1 MEWIAGIFGYIFILV
16 VVLYALYELMKKA
29 VKDGLKEYER
39 EKRIKAKKEAA
50 KAAETEKE
58 RDNGTEIK

>member
-1 MEWIAGIFGYIFILV
+1 MEWFLRYLIIFAI
-16 VVLYALYELMKKA
+16 VLFCLYGLMKKA
-29 VKDGLKEYER
+29 VKDGIKEYER
-39 EKRIKAKKEAA
+39 EKCARAKKEAA